1 MKLYIV
7 CWGSASLDDD
17 GNARSYSGVHGV
29 YANLDKAKQGLIDC
43 KDECYDELV
52 NDPDF
57 DEEVR
62 EEIKSTIS
70 VYGSVG
76 EGYFEIDYTLGTS
89 PCETYINLVEK
100 EVTNFD
106 C

>member
-7 CWGSASLDDD
+7 CWGSASQDDD
-17 GNARSYSGVHGV
+17 GNARAYSGVHGV
-29 YANLDKAKQGLIDC
+29 YTDFAKAKQSLLDC
-43 KDECYDELV
+43 KNETYDELV

-70 VYGSVG
+70 VYGSVD
-76 EGYFEIDYTLGTS
+76 EGYFEIDYVMGIS
-89 PCETYINLVEK
+89 PCETYISLVEK
-100 EVTNFD
+100 ELTDSEN
-106 C
+106 